1 MKKPK
6 SLNSII
12 QNNNKSLHST
22 IEVAKIQLRL
32 LNTIKSFLPK
42 SIQQHCLGA
51 VPQNNNSMTLY
62 TKNSAWCNK
71 IRYYTPML
79 IESLNK
85 TNYKEIKSI
94 RIKVISYNPKQ
105 RDKPKPDK
113 LLMTDDV
120 STLLKN
126 AAENIDDEQLR
137 SALTKLSN
145 NHKPDK

>member
-1 MKKPK
+1 
-6 SLNSII
+6 
-12 QNNNKSLHST
+12 
-22 IEVAKIQLRL
+22 
-32 LNTIKSFLPK
+32 
-42 SIQQHCLGA
+42 
-51 VPQNNNSMTLY
+51 
-62 TKNSAWCNK
+62 
-71 IRYYTPML
+71 ML

-120 STLLKN
+120 STLLKH